1 MHSLQKGT
9 KYKYIY
15 SHNTLNFTFQVTSFS
30 PNAGPISSILKGL
43 VSGPN
48 SMLNNLLISGEYR
61 QATQLLNTVITV
73 LNQDSSQVPK
83 TDPADT
89 ENSVEVGVK

>member
-1 MHSLQKGT
+1 M
-9 KYKYIY
+9 
-15 SHNTLNFTFQVTSFS
+15 TSFS

-43 VSGPN
+43 VTGPN
-48 SMLNNLLISGEYR
+48 SMLKNLLLKGEFR

-83 TDPADT
+83 SDPADM
-89 ENSVEVGVK
+89 ENSVEVGVA